1 MIREWLRKWLN
12 INNNELLLLEQKQ
25 EIDNLKLLMISPST
39 FLEISHDIEN
49 LKMVQTELKFIVNSY
64 AEDFLKI
71 NMQSTQQIQEIKKD
85 VEEQK
90 TTISGILSQEEIQKQ
105 LVENIH
111 SMAKDLSV
119 FKKRQIQE
127 WDGLN
132 IRIEG
137 IQSQLD
143 TLMDRYTEISKRQ
156 EQKDVEK
163 AIEHSNSIK
172 EGLEKAK
179 KQGKVLGAPKKIT
192 PAIIKKVKKLLASG
206 ISHRDIRE
214 KLNISI
220 GSIGKIKK
228 EN

>member
-12 INNNELLLLEQKQ
+12 IKTNELLLLEQKQ
-25 EIDNLKLLMISPST
+25 EIENLKLLMISPST
-39 FLEISHDIEN
+39 IAEISHDIEN

-90 TTISGILSQEEIQKQ
+90 TTISGISILQEEIQKQ
-105 LVENIH
+105 LVENTH
-111 SMAKDLSV
+111 SMTKDLSV
-119 FKKRQIQE
+119 FKKRQIEE
-127 WDGLN
+127 WNGLD
-132 IRIEG
+132 IRLEG

-143 TLMDRYTEISKRQ
+143 TLMDRYTEISKR
-156 EQKDVEK
+156 
-163 AIEHSNSIK
+163 HSNSIK

-192 PAIIKKVKKLLASG
+192 PAIIKEVKKLLASG

-220 GSIGKIKK
+220 GSISKIKK